1 MGARES
7 GNGVLILADCFPAA
21 GRNHAM
27 DMRMMLKGDVQ
38 DAPLDVSGALR
49 PLVFSPMATRRHA
62 CPTSLRTAGAG
73 SKRGKPCCCEA
84 MAAATGRVDA
94 DETGSEEVI
103 GAYHLLRLSQ
113 SKPGTPAS

>member
-49 PLVFSPMATRRHA
+49 PLVFFPHGYPSA
-62 CPTSLRTAGAG
+62 CLPDLTPDGG
-73 SKRGKPCCCEA
+73 SGKQARKALLLPRLGRPRSAKRWRQRPAAWMLPKPA
-84 MAAATGRVDA
+84 RK
-94 DETGSEEVI
+94 
-103 GAYHLLRLSQ
+103 R
-113 SKPGTPAS
+113 